1 MGISIFEAI
10 MLLCFG
16 AAWPINIAKTLK
28 NRSAKGKSGLFLM
41 VLIAGYLAGITHK
54 ILYSQD
60 IVMVLYIINL
70 IMISTDFVL
79 YLHFKKQDRLKET
92 QTANP

>member
-70 IMISTDFVL
+70 IMVSTDFVL

-92 QTANP
+92 QTTNP

>member
-70 IMISTDFVL
+70 IMVSTDFVL

>member
-60 IVMVLYIINL
+60 IVMMLYIINL